1 MSQDVLINLA
11 HLTKQ
16 IYKRFSRKYLH
27 HMLELHNIVLE
38 IYNNKLELCNKI
50 DGILEKQHS

>member
-1 MSQDVLINLA
+1 
-11 HLTKQ
+11 
-16 IYKRFSRKYLH
+16 
-27 HMLELHNIVLE
+27 MLELHNIVLE